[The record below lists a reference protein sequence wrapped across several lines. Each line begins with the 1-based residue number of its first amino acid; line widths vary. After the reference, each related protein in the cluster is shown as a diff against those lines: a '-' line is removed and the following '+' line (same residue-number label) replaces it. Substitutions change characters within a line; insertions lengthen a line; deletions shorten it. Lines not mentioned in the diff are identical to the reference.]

1 MAYSMAETI
10 YALSSGAGKGGVA
23 VIRLSGKEALTVF
36 EEMTQIKNPKPRYA
50 YFSKLMNRDGVEID
64 QALCLYFKGPN
75 SFTGEDTV
83 EFQVHGG
90 QGVITALFKALSGFK
105 NLRPAEAGEFSRRAV
120 VYGKMDLTAAEG
132 LMDLIDAQTE
142 LQRKQALTQMQGVLG
157 SLYENWRQALVHDM
171 AYLEAFIDFPE
182 EDIPPE
188 KMDVIDKGIQELI
201 QKIEMHLKDNQKGER
216 LRNGFQIAIVGEP
229 NVGKSSLINL
239 LSKRDV
245 AIVSDIAGTTRD
257 VVESYLDIDGFPV
270 CLADTAGLRESLEA
284 IEAEGIKRA
293 VRKAESSDLI
303 LHVVDIASYPNKEP
317 LPQELENIP
326 VITIWNKLDIVH
338 RKSQSGE
345 IFMSAKTGEG
355 FKELQTT
362 ISNFLKENFA
372 PDSNGV
378 ITRERYRIALKDCL
392 LALKSALVAPEI
404 ELKAED
410 LRLAARAL
418 GRIVGKIET
427 DELLDVVF
435 RDFCIGK

>member
-1 MAYSMAETI
+1 MAYSMSETI

-23 VIRLSGKEALTVF
+23 VIRVSGTEALTVF
-36 EEMTQIKNPKPRYA
+36 EEMTKIKNPKPRYA
-50 YFSKLMNRDGVEID
+50 YFSKLIDQDGVEID
-64 QALCLYFKGPN
+64 QSLCLYFKGPN

-90 QGVITALFKALSGFK
+90 QGVIAAVFKALSRFK

-120 VYGKMDLTAAEG
+120 VYGKMDLTSAEG

-142 LQRKQALTQMQGVLG
+142 LQRKQALVQMQGVLG
-157 SLYENWRQALVHDM
+157 SLYENWRKALVHDM

-188 KMDVIDKGIQELI
+188 KMDLIDKGIQELI
-201 QKIEMHLKDNQKGER
+201 EKIELHLTDNQKGER
-216 LRNGFQIAIVGEP
+216 LRNGFQIAIIGEP

-257 VVESYLDIDGFPV
+257 IVESYLDIDGFPV
-270 CLADTAGLRESLEA
+270 CLADTAGLRESLET

-303 LHVVDIASYPNKEP
+303 LHVLDIASYPHKEP
-317 LPQELENIP
+317 LPKELENIP
-326 VITIWNKLDIVH
+326 VITVWNKIDIIH
-338 RKSQSGE
+338 KKPQEGE
-345 IFMSAKTGEG
+345 IFMSAKTTQG
-355 FKELQTT
+355 FKELQQA
-362 ISNFLKENFA
+362 ISSFLKENFA

-378 ITRERYRIALKDCL
+378 ITRERYRVALKDCL
-392 LALKSALVAPEI
+392 LSLKSALIAPEI

-410 LRLAARAL
+410 LRLSARAL

>member
-1 MAYSMAETI
+1 MAYSMNETI

-23 VIRLSGKEALTVF
+23 VIRLSGNEALHVF
-36 EEMTQIKNPKPRYA
+36 QTMTKIQNPKARYA
-50 YFSKLMNRDGVEID
+50 YFSALTDEEGAEID
-64 QALCLYFKGPN
+64 QSLCLYFKGPN
-75 SFTGEDTV
+75 SFTGEDVV

-90 QGVITALFKALSGFK
+90 IGVITAVFKALSKFK
-105 NLRPAEAGEFSRRAV
+105 NVRPAEPGEFSRRAV
-120 VYGKMDLTAAEG
+120 VYGKMDLTSAEG

-142 LQRKQALTQMQGVLG
+142 LQRRQALTQMQGCLG
-157 SLYENWRQALVHDM
+157 SLYENWRQALIHDM

-182 EDIPPE
+182 EDIPLE
-188 KMDVIDKGIQELI
+188 KMDLIDRGIQELI
-201 QKIEMHLKDNQKGER
+201 EKISTHLADNKRGER

-270 CLADTAGLRESLEA
+270 CLADTAGLRESQEV

-293 VRKAESSDLI
+293 VRKAECSDLI
-303 LHVVDIASYPNKEP
+303 LHVCDVSSYPNKDP
-317 LPQELENIP
+317 LPEELSNIP
-326 VITIWNKLDIVH
+326 VITVWNKVDIVH
-338 RKSQSGE
+338 RKSAEGE

-355 FKELQTT
+355 FSLLQNAV
-362 ISNFLKENFA
+362 SMFLKENFA
-372 PDSNGV
+372 PDNTGV
-378 ITRERYRIALKDCL
+378 ITRERYRKALQDCVL
-392 LALKSALVAPEI
+392 SLKSALMAPEI

-410 LRLAARAL
+410 LRLSARAL

>member
-1 MAYSMAETI
+1 MAYSMSETI

-23 VIRLSGKEALTVF
+23 VIRVSGTEALTVF
-36 EEMTQIKNPKPRYA
+36 EEMTKIKNPKPRYA
-50 YFSKLMNRDGVEID
+50 YFSKLIDQDGVEID
-64 QALCLYFKGPN
+64 QSLCLYFKGPN

-90 QGVITALFKALSGFK
+90 QGVITAVFKALSRFK

-120 VYGKMDLTAAEG
+120 VYGKMDLTSAEG

-142 LQRKQALTQMQGVLG
+142 LQRKQALVQMQGVLG
-157 SLYENWRQALVHDM
+157 SLYENWRKALVHDM

-188 KMDVIDKGIQELI
+188 KMDLIDKGIQELI
-201 QKIEMHLKDNQKGER
+201 EKIELHLTDNQKGER
-216 LRNGFQIAIVGEP
+216 LRNGFQIAIIGEP

-270 CLADTAGLRESLEA
+270 CLADTAGLRESLET

-303 LHVVDIASYPNKEP
+303 LHVLDIASYPHKEP
-317 LPQELENIP
+317 LPKELENIP
-326 VITIWNKLDIVH
+326 VITVWNKIDIIH
-338 RKSQSGE
+338 KKPQEGE
-345 IFMSAKTGEG
+345 IFMSAKTTQG
-355 FKELQTT
+355 FKELQQA
-362 ISNFLKENFA
+362 ISSFLKENFA

-378 ITRERYRIALKDCL
+378 ITRERYRVALKDCL
-392 LALKSALVAPEI
+392 LSLKSALIAPEI

-410 LRLAARAL
+410 LRLSARAL